1 MTKPITIKHSG
12 HLGDIIHSL
21 PAIKAGCEKYKT
33 TADIFIFIDHTWNFF
48 KEETRE
54 HNGLISKTNFEMLKP
69 LLNALPFI
77 NSVQEWNGEKI
88 HYDFDTVK
96 YRGKEIGLPHSNI
109 SRWYMYLFPEL
120 SCDLSKRVIDLHD
133 LEGYW
138 CENKNVP
145 CATVHDSIVVNRT
158 FRNVNPYI
166 NYMFL
171 NQYENVCFAGTL
183 QEYEVFIK
191 QVPNARYIHVDDFLE
206 LAIVIGN
213 AKLFIGNQSFCYS
226 LAEQMKTPRL
236 LECCGDATNVMPQGA
251 NGYDFYIQHGLEE
264 IVREA
269 IVKEIISN

>member
-1 MTKPITIKHSG
+1 MAKPIAIKHSG
-12 HLGDIIHSL
+12 FAGDLIYSL
-21 PAIKAGCEKYKT
+21 PAIKAACEKYNT
-33 TADIFIFIDHTWNFF
+33 TADICIFLDHTWSYF

-54 HNGLISKTNFEMLKP
+54 HNGLISKDNFEMLKP

-77 NSVQEWNGEKI
+77 NSVLEWNGQKV

-133 LEGYW
+133 LEGEWYA
-138 CENKNVP
+138 ELGRPYIKVDNP
-145 CATVHDSIVVNRT
+145 IVVNRT

-171 NQYENVCFAGTL
+171 NQYENVCFVGTL
-183 QEYEVFIK
+183 QEYEVFTK
-191 QVPNARYIHVDDFLE
+191 QVPNARYVHVDDFLE

-226 LAEQMKTPRL
+226 IAEQMKTPRL
-236 LECCGDATNVMPQGA
+236 LECCAESTNVTPQGE
-251 NGYDFYIQHGLEE
+251 NGYDFYTQHGLEF
-264 IVREA
+264 ITNLL
-269 IVKEIISN
+269 INDTK

>member
-1 MTKPITIKHSG
+1 MVKPIAIKHTG
-12 HLGDIIHSL
+12 FIGDLIHSL
-21 PAIKAGCEKYKT
+21 PAVKAACEKYGT
-33 TADIFIFIDHTWNFF
+33 TADIYIFIDHTWNYF

-54 HNGLISKTNFEMLKP
+54 HNGLISRGNFEMLKP
-69 LLNALPFI
+69 LLYALPFI
-77 NSVQEWNGEKI
+77 NSVSEWNGQQI

-96 YRGKEIGLPHSNI
+96 FRGKEIGLPHSNI

-120 SCDLSKRVIDLHD
+120 SCDLSKRVIDLID

-138 CENKNVP
+138 YGDLAMPSIPVNFGK
-145 CATVHDSIVVNRT
+145 IVVNRT

-171 NQYENVCFAGTL
+171 NQYKNVCFVGTL
-183 QEYEVFIK
+183 QEYEVFTK

-226 LAEQMKTPRL
+226 IAEQMKTPRL
-236 LECCGDATNVMPQGA
+236 LECNQEATNVMPQGA
-251 NGYDFYIQHGLEE
+251 NGYDFYTQHGLEY
-264 IVREA
+264 IVNEV
-269 IVKEIISN
+269 INK

>member
-1 MTKPITIKHSG
+1 MMKKLTFKISG
-12 HLGDIIHSL
+12 FIGDIIHSL
-21 PAIKAGCEKYKT
+21 PAIKTACEKYGT
-33 TADIFIFIDHTWNFF
+33 TADIYIFLDHTWSYF

-54 HNGLISKTNFEMLKP
+54 HNGLISKGNFEMLKP

-77 NSVQEWNGEKI
+77 NSVSEWKGQQV

-96 YRGKEIGLPHSNI
+96 FRGKEIGLPHSNI

-133 LEGYW
+133 LEGHMWDTKGEIGIQQALYQ
-138 CENKNVP
+138 N
-145 CATVHDSIVVNRT
+145 SIVVSRT

-171 NQYENVCFAGTL
+171 NQYENVCFVGTL

-226 LAEQMKTPRL
+226 IAEQMKTPRL
-236 LECCGDATNVMPQGA
+236 LECNQEATNVMPQGA
-251 NGYDFYIQHGLEE
+251 NGYDFYTQHGLEY
-264 IVREA
+264 IVNEV
-269 IVKEIISN
+269 INK